1 MTDNLRD
8 RIAKAIYDSSDEYT
22 RKLMVRPDCP
32 GASDVEGEWKPVCYR
47 WADAVIRELVLHRE
61 IVTESLTDPRTG
73 SGPTERTMYRYVTE
87 WTTDE

>member
-8 RIAKAIYDSSDEYT
+8 RIAQAIYDSSDEYT

-47 WADAVIRELVLHRE
+47 WADAVIEALKLHRDE
-61 IVTESLTDPRTG
+61 ELDEYGGYVTTG
-73 SGPTERTMYRYVTE
+73 RHRYVTE
-87 WTTDE
+87 WTTDV

>member
-8 RIAKAIYDSSDEYT
+8 RIAQAIYDSSDEYT

-47 WADAVIRELVLHRE
+47 WADAVIAALGLEPHLAKRIINGKPDQWVRRCVTDWE
-61 IVTESLTDPRTG
+61 IVD
-73 SGPTERTMYRYVTE
+73 
-87 WTTDE
+87 D